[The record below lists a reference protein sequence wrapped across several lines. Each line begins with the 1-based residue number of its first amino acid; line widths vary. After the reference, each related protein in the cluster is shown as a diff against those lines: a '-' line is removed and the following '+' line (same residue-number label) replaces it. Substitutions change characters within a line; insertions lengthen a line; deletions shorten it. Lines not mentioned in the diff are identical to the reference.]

1 MAKTRAM
8 SSDVQWHLPNKKR
21 PFAYSTKAT
30 SDLIVTLAQT
40 FETIQNVYDNIIY
53 DYEAKSILRV
63 YIERGYGQCKARNF
77 FK

>member
-1 MAKTRAM
+1 MAKKHTTLLDA
-8 SSDVQWHLPNKKR
+8 QWYLPNKRR

-53 DYEAKSILRV
+53 DYEAKSILQV

-77 FK
+77 FR